1 MVATRSPTLVLVE
14 DDPILRATLRRQIT
28 AWGFHVLPCA
38 TGAQAI
44 AALASPVVD
53 YVLTDIF
60 LPDTNG
66 IEIVRAALARWP
78 LPHVVACSGGGAMQH
93 GFELGELG
101 TRAFLEKPF
110 GTEQLRRALSSEAS
124 PPPMF
129 DVAVRAHVGRTDLD
143 AISRRVRHVILRE
156 ALALS
161 RGNRTE
167 AARMLNVTRQAIQY
181 MLRADDIR
189 PEPRDLRADGGAP
202 DDPDEEPG

>member
-1 MVATRSPTLVLVE
+1 M
-14 DDPILRATLRRQIT
+14 
-28 AWGFHVLPCA
+28 
-38 TGAQAI
+38 

-53 YVLTDIF
+53 HVLTDMF

-66 IEIVRAALARWP
+66 IEVVRMALQRWP
-78 LPHVVACSGGGAMQH
+78 LPHVVAYSGGGDMRD
-93 GFELGELG
+93 GFALGELG
-101 TRAFLEKPF
+101 TRAFLAKPF
-110 GTEQLRRALSSEAS
+110 GTEELRRALSTEAN
-124 PPPMF
+124 PPPLF

-143 AISRRVRHVILRE
+143 TISRRVRHAILRE

-189 PEPRDLRADGGAP
+189 PEPWDARTDTDP
-202 DDPDEEPG
+202 SDDEPR

>member
-1 MVATRSPTLVLVE
+1 LVE

-28 AWGFHVLPCA
+28 AWGFHVVPCA

-44 AALASPVVD
+44 AALESPVVD

-78 LPHVVACSGGGAMQH
+78 LPHVVACSGGGAMRH

-101 TRAFLEKPF
+101 ARAFLEKPF
-110 GTEQLRRALSSEAS
+110 GTEELRRALSSASS
-124 PPPMF
+124 PPPLF
-129 DVAVRAHVGRTDLD
+129 DVAVRTHVGRTDLD
-143 AISRRVRHVILRE
+143 AILRRVRHVILRE

-181 MLRADDIR
+181 MLRADYLE
-189 PEPRDLRADGGAP
+189 PEPERARDEGGP
-202 DDPDEEPG
+202 DD